1 MTTTT
6 ASTASTESTPTTPKR
21 ARWRTVLAWVLLVVG
36 LVLTPV
42 TVSAIW
48 VRNALLDTDHYV
60 ETMAPLARNESI
72 QVALATRITNEIF
85 ADQRV
90 QDAIAEQLPDPIS
103 FLAAPASEALRQTT
117 YNITLKVTQSP
128 QFAKLWDQANRL
140 AHASVERVLTGSGNI
155 KIETKNGQIVLDLTP
170 IYAKVTESLDQT
182 SLGITNRL
190 PFSALNKTYVIADIS
205 TIQGAQTA
213 TRILDATADVL
224 PWLVVALLVGS
235 IVAAKDRRR
244 GALRVGVGLLLVTL
258 AFTALLALGRA
269 AYVDAVAQPGQIS
282 IDANR
287 AVYDISLRFLRLSNR
302 TVMAIGL
309 VVAIAAALAGASRA
323 ALAVRGA
330 FTRASDRAAA
340 EGEQRGALGGPA
352 SAFVARNLL
361 LLEMSVVVFAFL
373 VLSFVSTPSPMTVL
387 WLTLGTLAIVV
398 ALLVI
403 ARAGRTTRTA

>member
-1 MTTTT
+1 MTTTVT
-6 ASTASTESTPTTPKR
+6 PSTPTAPRR
-21 ARWRTVLAWVLLVVG
+21 ARWRTVLAWILLVVG
-36 LVLTPV
+36 IVLTPV
-42 TVSAIW
+42 TLSAVW

-60 ETMAPLARNESI
+60 ETMAPLARDERI
-72 QVALATRITNEIF
+72 QVALATKITNEIF
-85 ADQRV
+85 ADERV
-90 QDAIAEQLPDPIS
+90 QDAIAEQLPDSIS

-155 KIETKNGQIVLDLTP
+155 RIQTKDGQIVLDLTP
-170 IYAKVTESLDQT
+170 IYAKVAEQLDQT

-190 PFSALNKTYVIADIS
+190 PFNALNKTFVLADIS

-224 PWLVVALLVGS
+224 PWLVLALLVGS

-258 AFTALLALGRA
+258 LFATGLALGRS

-282 IDANR
+282 IDANQ
-287 AVYDISLRFLRLSNR
+287 AVFDITFRYLRLGNR

-323 ALAVRGA
+323 ALAVRGVFA
-330 FTRASDRAAA
+330 RISDRAAGEAA
-340 EGEQRGALGGPA
+340 EHGVLGGPV

-361 LLEMSVVVFAFL
+361 LLEMSVVVAAFL
-373 VLSFVSTPSPMTVL
+373 ALSFAATPSPMTVL
-387 WLTLGTLAIVV
+387 WLGLGTLAVV
-398 ALLVI
+398 AVLLIV
-403 ARAGRTTRTA
+403 ARAGRAAQSA

>member
-1 MTTTT
+1 MTTT
-6 ASTASTESTPTTPKR
+6 TASTESTPTTPKR

-170 IYAKVTESLDQT
+170 IYAKVAESLDQT

-190 PFSALNKTYVIADIS
+190 PFSALNKTFVIADIS

-244 GALRVGVGLLLVTL
+244 GALRVGIGLLLVTL
-258 AFTALLALGRA
+258 GFAALLALGRA

-287 AVYDISLRFLRLSNR
+287 AVYDISLRFLRLGNR

-330 FTRASDRAAA
+330 FTRVSDRAAA
-340 EGEQRGALGGPA
+340 EGEQRGVLGGPA

-387 WLTLGTLAIVV
+387 WLTLGTLAIVI
-398 ALLVI
+398 ALLVV

>member
-1 MTTTT
+1 MTTAT
-6 ASTASTESTPTTPKR
+6 ASTASTPTTPKR

-117 YNITLKVTQSP
+117 YNVTLKITQSP

-170 IYAKVTESLDQT
+170 IYAKVAERLDQT

-190 PFSALNKTYVIADIS
+190 PLGALNKTFVIADIS

-258 AFTALLALGRA
+258 GFAALLALGRA

-287 AVYDISLRFLRLSNR
+287 AVYDISLRFLRLGNR

-330 FTRASDRAAA
+330 FTRVSDRAAA
-340 EGEQRGALGGPA
+340 EGEQRGVLGGPA

-361 LLEMSVVVFAFL
+361 LLEMSVVVLAFL
-373 VLSFVSTPSPMTVL
+373 VLSFAPTPSPMTVL

-398 ALLVI
+398 ALLVV

>member
-1 MTTTT
+1 MTTTAAPSSQT
-6 ASTASTESTPTTPKR
+6 APPR
-21 ARWRTVLAWVLLVVG
+21 ARWRTVLAWILLVVG
-36 LVLTPV
+36 IVLTPV
-42 TVSAIW
+42 TLSAVW
-48 VRNALLDTDHYV
+48 VRNALLDTNHYV
-60 ETMAPLARNESI
+60 ETMAPLARDQRI
-72 QVALATRITNEIF
+72 QVALATKITNEIF
-85 ADQRV
+85 ADERV
-90 QDAIAEQLPDPIS
+90 QDAISEQLPDSIS

-128 QFAKLWDQANRL
+128 QFATLWDRANRL

-155 KIETKNGQIVLDLTP
+155 RIQTKDGQIVLDLTP
-170 IYAKVTESLDQT
+170 IYAKVAEQLDQT

-190 PFSALNKTYVIADIS
+190 PFNALNKTFVLADIS

-213 TRILDATADVL
+213 TRILDATADIL
-224 PWLVVALLVGS
+224 PWLVLALLVGS

-258 AFTALLALGRA
+258 LFATALALGRS

-282 IDANR
+282 IDANQ
-287 AVYDISLRFLRLSNR
+287 AVFDITFRYLRLGNR

-330 FTRASDRAAA
+330 FARISNRAAA
-340 EGEQRGALGGPA
+340 EGTQHGVLGGPV

-361 LLEMSVVVFAFL
+361 LLEMSVVVVAFL
-373 VLSFVSTPSPMTVL
+373 ALSFAATPSPMTVL
-387 WLTLGTLAIVV
+387 WLGLGALAVVVVLLIV
-398 ALLVI
+398 
-403 ARAGRTTRTA
+403 ARAGRATQSA

>member
-340 EGEQRGALGGPA
+340 EGEQRGVLGGPA

-387 WLTLGTLAIVV
+387 W
-398 ALLVI
+398 
-403 ARAGRTTRTA
+403 